1 MGVGRGG
8 SRLRMVAALSGACS
22 LLLLIAWYRVGSDL
36 QVLNPV
42 TVYSFWRTG
51 KPFYKLDISWPKSPE
66 KLTGQTFC
74 VAVDHINGLVYVGQR
89 GDDNVPKVVVFSEA
103 GYFLNAW
110 NTTVEMPHGIFA
122 LNTPNA
128 SSVWI
133 TDVGTGKDG
142 HTIKQYSPSG
152 QLLQVIGTPGEAGS
166 GINPLQLDQPAELFV
181 EPTGDIYI
189 VDGDGGLNNRLFKVT
204 QDLKTVWLHGENGIA
219 ITQFRIPHSVTVDSV
234 GRLGKER
241 RERGTENIM
250 KAAALL
256 DGSRG
261 CPLGRIKE
269 KKQFSLGYAE
279 LKKMDVLARQV
290 WVADRA
296 NWRIQVFDKITGEW
310 LGSWSSC
317 FTEDAPYSVRF
328 TPDEKFII
336 VAHLNTDRI
345 SILAAPPVGSIGDC
359 IVVDT
364 IQLAHEVKPHLLDV
378 SKETGAVY
386 VAEIGAQQVQKYVPL
401 QRHRKLLAPLSS
413 FGWSSVL

>member
-204 QDLKTVWLHGENGIA
+204 QDLKTVWLHGENGTA

-234 GRLGKER
+234 GR
-241 RERGTENIM
+241 
-250 KAAALL
+250 
-256 DGSRG
+256 
-261 CPLGRIKE
+261 
-269 KKQFSLGYAE
+269 
-279 LKKMDVLARQV
+279 V

-345 SILAAPPVGSIGDC
+345 SILAAPPVGSVGDC

-401 QRHRKLLAPLSS
+401 QLHRKLLAPLSS